1 MAIKFSSN
9 PPGVSQMPFIAGIY
23 KLITGIYT
31 LGKRRHELYQAI
43 LKLCK
48 KSVGANDCA

>member
-1 MAIKFSSN
+1 MASKFFSN
-9 PPGVSQMPFIAGIY
+9 PPGVAQMAIIAGIY
-23 KLITGIYT
+23 TLITGIYT